1 VPGGADRD
9 LELLDAWCAGDEDA
23 GNQLV
28 KRHFRAVYGFFRNK
42 IDGDVDDLIQRTFLG
57 CVESRG
63 KFRRESTF
71 RTYLFAIARNE
82 LYMALR
88 RRLRGQALNFTE
100 ASIDDCHVADA
111 TPTAEIAQRQ
121 ERRLLLR
128 ALRRIP
134 VDDQVALELYYW
146 QGLSAR
152 EVGEILELPENSVRS
167 RLHRA
172 KAKLRERV
180 AELTADGDLLNSTM
194 DDFDRWASEMK
205 LQRA

>member
-1 VPGGADRD
+1 MGASGDED
-9 LELLDAWCAGDEDA
+9 LALLDAWCGGDEAA
-23 GNQLV
+23 GNALV

-42 IDGDVDDLIQRTFLG
+42 IDGDIDDLIQRTFLG
-57 CVESRG
+57 CVEGRD
-63 KFRRESTF
+63 KFRRESSF

-82 LYMALR
+82 LYGTLR
-88 RRLRGQALNFTE
+88 RRGRAQAIDFTQ
-100 ASIDDCHVADA
+100 ASVDDCGGADP
-111 TPTAEIAQRQ
+111 TPTAELVDRQ
-121 ERRLLLR
+121 EKRLLLR

-152 EVGEILELPENSVRS
+152 EVGAVLELPENNVRS

-180 AELTADGDLLNSTM
+180 AELTRDGDLFASTM
-194 DDFDRWASEMK
+194 DDFERWASEMR
-205 LQRA
+205 LQLG

>member
-1 VPGGADRD
+1 MAVRGDED
-9 LELLDAWCAGDEDA
+9 LKLLDAWCGGDDAA
-23 GNQLV
+23 GNALV

-57 CVESRG
+57 CVESRA
-63 KFRRESTF
+63 KFRRESSF

-82 LYMALR
+82 LYGALR
-88 RRLRGQALNFTE
+88 RRMRGPAIDFTE
-100 ASIDDCHVADA
+100 ASIDQCGGGEP
-111 TPTAEIAQRQ
+111 TPTAELADRQ
-121 ERRLLLR
+121 EKRLLLR
-128 ALRRIP
+128 ALRRLP

-152 EVGEILELPENSVRS
+152 EVGEVLELPENNVRS

-180 AELTADGDLLNSTM
+180 AELTRDGDLLASTM
-194 DDFDRWASEMK
+194 DDFDRWASEMR
-205 LQRA
+205 LQLG